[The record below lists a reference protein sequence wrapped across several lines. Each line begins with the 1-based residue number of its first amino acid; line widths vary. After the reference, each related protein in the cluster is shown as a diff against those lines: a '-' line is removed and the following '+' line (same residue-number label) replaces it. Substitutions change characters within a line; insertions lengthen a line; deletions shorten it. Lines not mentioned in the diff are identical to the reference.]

1 MTNRAQIISR
11 LQRSLGEVA
20 RAIADLIVA
29 ELDLPPSPPLRGR
42 PPSEATAA
50 QVAELLAVA
59 QATLETVR
67 RQATLPGVSRTRDGD
82 RLLSKREA
90 ARIIGVSHTT
100 LWRMEKERLLVP
112 VSMRGGGRYRESQL
126 TAYMNSLP
134 PHKID
139 RSRIAA
145 ALASPRSG
153 RRVTRSDQG

>member
-20 RAIADLIVA
+20 TAIADLIVA
-29 ELDLPPSPPLRGR
+29 ELDPAPSLSPRGR
-42 PPSEATAA
+42 PPDQATAG
-50 QVAELLAVA
+50 QVAELLAIA

-67 RQATLPGVSRTRDGD
+67 RQATLPGVSRTKDGD
-82 RLLSKREA
+82 RIVSKGEA
-90 ARIIGVSHTT
+90 ARIIGVSLTT
-100 LWRMEKERLLVP
+100 LWRMEKEMLLVP
-112 VSMRGGGRYRESQL
+112 VSMRGGARYRESQL

-145 ALASPRSG
+145 ALAAPRSG
-153 RRVTRSDQG
+153 RRATRGDQG

>member
-11 LQRSLGEVA
+11 LQRSLGEAA

-29 ELDLPPSPPLRGR
+29 ELEPGPFLAPRGR
-42 PPSEATAA
+42 PPDQATAG

-67 RQATLPGVSRTRDGD
+67 RQASPPGVSRTKDGD
-82 RLLSKREA
+82 RLVTKREA
-90 ARIIGVSHTT
+90 ARIIGVSPTT
-100 LWRMEKERLLVP
+100 LWRMEKEKLLVP

-134 PHKID
+134 PHEID

-145 ALASPRSG
+145 ALASPRHG
-153 RRVTRSDQG
+153 RRVTRVNQR